1 MDISRKRHW
10 TTNPSSSG
18 DEEDAAKAITAAHA
32 IGKEVK
38 GLLSIA
44 RTLHGEQKEEVRK
57 IARKLEK
64 RHEEMKQNISQ
75 QAGQIDVLKKEL
87 HFARKEYREL
97 RQNIRKKTT
106 AAATAPA
113 KKCCDRRPPLKFI
126 DEEAEDDD
134 DE

>member
-1 MDISRKRHW
+1 MDSSRKRHW
-10 TTNPSSSG
+10 LTNPSSSG

-32 IGKEVK
+32 IGKEIK

-44 RTLHGEQKEEVRK
+44 RMLDSEKKEEVRK
-57 IARKLEK
+57 IAKKLQK

-97 RQNIRKKTT
+97 RLKKKN
-106 AAATAPA
+106 AAAAAPA
-113 KKCCDRRPPLKFI
+113 KKCCGGRPSLKFI
-126 DEEAEDDD
+126 DAEAEDDD
-134 DE
+134 